1 MSNKCGQ
8 YLLMSR
14 PRGPLCSKVSL
25 GVSVE
30 KREIHLLDIF
40 HNHYECKVRWINGGR
55 SRVVMLVRG

>member
-1 MSNKCGQ
+1 
-8 YLLMSR
+8 MSR

-25 GVSVE
+25 DVSVE
-30 KREIHLLDIF
+30 EREVHLLDIF

>member
-1 MSNKCGQ
+1 MNNKCGQ

-30 KREIHLLDIF
+30 EGNIF
-40 HNHYECKVRWINGGR
+40 IRNFSQR
-55 SRVVMLVRG
+55 